1 MILLQIVIIQ
11 TILFGA
17 VIFFLRKIMMG
28 STESAVNRLNDAYVQ
43 MNKKKEELAQK
54 IKQAQEDYEARKKEA
69 ERIGEKIKNDADKE
83 ARDLKDNI
91 LKKAHEEAERMIV
104 DTVGAKEQIREE
116 IIKEEKIKMVGYC
129 RELLTGVYED
139 IVRDRVDEVLI
150 EGFLDDVREL
160 NTDSMPPGINKIE
173 VISRKPLSEKLRKK
187 VREVVESKIKGKVDI
202 TETVLEDIL
211 GGVTIKFGNL
221 VLDGSVAGK
230 LQEKANAMQGK
241 IERGH

>member
-1 MILLQIVIIQ
+1 MLLLQIVIIQ

-28 STESAVNRLNDAYVQ
+28 STESAVNRLNEAYVQ

-91 LKKAHEEAERMIV
+91 LKKAHEEAERMII
-104 DTVGAKEQIREE
+104 DTVGAKEQIWEE
-116 IIKEEKIKMVGYC
+116 IVKEEKIKMVEYC
-129 RELLTGVYED
+129 RELLAGVYED
-139 IVRDRVDEVLI
+139 LVRDKVDEVLI
-150 EGFLDDVREL
+150 EGCLDDVKEL
-160 NTDSMPPGINKIE
+160 DTDSMPAGINQIE
-173 VISRKPLSEKLRKK
+173 VISRKPLSEKLKKK
-187 VREVVESKIKGKVDI
+187 VKELVESKLKGNVDI
-202 TETVLEDIL
+202 TETVTEDVI
-211 GGVTIKFGNL
+211 GGVTMKFGNL

-230 LQEKANAMQGK
+230 LREKANDMQGK